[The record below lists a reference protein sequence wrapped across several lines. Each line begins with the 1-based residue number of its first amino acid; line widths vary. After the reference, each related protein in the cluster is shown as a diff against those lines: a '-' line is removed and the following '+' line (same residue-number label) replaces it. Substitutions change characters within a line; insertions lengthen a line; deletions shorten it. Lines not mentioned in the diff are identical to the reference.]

1 MIMMSSVMPI
11 INMGDENMIM
21 ADATFLDGFEDTVKA
36 FAQAKNI
43 NGEIFDKLIKRAE
56 QLRLTL
62 RMASSLTNYAHRK
75 IGMMT
80 QGNNIALLVSCLKGS
95 ILWVTN
101 EKDNSS
107 TMIKL
112 MKLAKMVHGRLPRA
126 LETIEVCYDAFLVDL
141 QEALKEIKE
150 EAGGVKD
157 DGAGMLFLEK
167 GRATAFHAY
176 SNNLKA
182 QFGDDQTMFNSCDED
197 WDHYFLNHSLWEN
210 SKVLVNK
217 DSSEEEEDEEDEE
230 DEKITLGTLMECG
243 GSFQAA
249 RAKQKRKAGVGK
261 ENEKPA
267 AAKVVKVEKP
277 APLVGGAAFAIA
289 VNIKTG
295 EKKRVTNPYHKKK

>member
-1 MIMMSSVMPI
+1 MSSMMPI
-11 INMGDENMIM
+11 IKMGDENMM
-21 ADATFLDGFEDTVKA
+21 ADATFLDGFDEIVKA

-43 NGEIFDKLIKRAE
+43 NDCAILDKLIKRAE
-56 QLRLTL
+56 HLRLTL
-62 RMASSLTNYAHRK
+62 RMASSLTNYTHRK

-80 QGNNIALLVSCLKGS
+80 QGNNIALLLSCLKGS

-112 MKLAKMVHGRLPRA
+112 MKLAKMVHGRLPRV
-126 LETIEVCYDAFLVDL
+126 LETIELCYDAFLVEL

-150 EAGGVKD
+150 EAGVKD
-157 DGAGMLFLEK
+157 DGGGMLFLEK

-197 WDHYFLNHSLWEN
+197 WDQCFLNHSLWEN
-210 SKVLVNK
+210 SKVLVDK
-217 DSSEEEEDEEDEE
+217 DSSEEEEEEE
-230 DEKITLGTLMECG
+230 DEKITIGTLRECG

-249 RAKQKRKAGVGK
+249 RAKQKRKVGVGK
-261 ENEKPA
+261 ENEKPE
-267 AAKVVKVEKP
+267 AKVVKVEKP

-295 EKKRVTNPYHKKK
+295 EKKEVTNPYHKFKK

>member
-1 MIMMSSVMPI
+1 MITLFIITLIIIIIMIMMSSMMPI
-11 INMGDENMIM
+11 IKMGDENMVI
-21 ADATFLDGFEDTVKA
+21 ADATFLDGFDETVKA
-36 FAQAKNI
+36 FAQANNI
-43 NGEIFDKLIKRAE
+43 NDCAILDKLIKRAE
-56 QLRLTL
+56 HLRLTL
-62 RMASSLTNYAHRK
+62 RMASSLTNYTHRK
-75 IGMMT
+75 IGMT
-80 QGNNIALLVSCLKGS
+80 QGNNIALLLSCLKAS

-157 DGAGMLFLEK
+157 DGGGMLFLEK

-197 WDHYFLNHSLWEN
+197 WDHYFYICKPCCDGCGDEHY
-210 SKVLVNK
+210 VL
-217 DSSEEEEDEEDEE
+217 
-230 DEKITLGTLMECG
+230 L
-243 GSFQAA
+243 AA
-249 RAKQKRKAGVGK
+249 G
-261 ENEKPA
+261 
-267 AAKVVKVEKP
+267 
-277 APLVGGAAFAIA
+277 
-289 VNIKTG
+289 
-295 EKKRVTNPYHKKK
+295 